1 MRMIMTNNSRIKFLI
16 ITAATIILV
25 LLFIVVFQ
33 LVKIFQYNYRLDKL
47 EKQIKEN
54 NNIIAYYKDQQ
65 DQNTN
70 NNPADENIGVA

>member
-1 MRMIMTNNSRIKFLI
+1 MTNNSRIKFLI

>member
-1 MRMIMTNNSRIKFLI
+1 MTNNSRIKFLI

-70 NNPADENIGVA
+70 NNPADENIGVV